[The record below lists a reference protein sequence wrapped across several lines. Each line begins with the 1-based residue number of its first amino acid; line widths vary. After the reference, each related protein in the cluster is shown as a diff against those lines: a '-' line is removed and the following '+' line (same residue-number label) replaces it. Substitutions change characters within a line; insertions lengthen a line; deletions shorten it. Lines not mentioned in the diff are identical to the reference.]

1 MAGYTCLESH
11 GKVVGL
17 WGTSATPNRGPTSMV
32 TAKGQSIE
40 DLTGQDVVSWLLAN
54 RYYAPHAVANSP
66 SFSAEQAL
74 AASFAVL
81 NDKDLPTAEKERLY
95 STYYISTQA
104 WRAVTTYAALVPLS
118 ITPTGPFGRP
128 LSSKSQA
135 EFAVSQ
141 WPEFISEPPG
151 ASAGNGGV
159 YLVYTLVR
167 LSGTSLW
174 KITNVGTGV

>member
-11 GKVVGL
+11 GKVAGL
-17 WGTSATPNRGPTSMV
+17 WGIAATPNQEPQSIV

-40 DLTGQDVVSWLLAN
+40 SLTGQDVLSWLIAN
-54 RYYAPHAVANSP
+54 RYYVPHAVANSP

-81 NDKDLPTAEKERLY
+81 NDKALPSGEKERLY

-135 EFAVSQ
+135 EFSVAQ
-141 WPEFISEPPG
+141 WPEFISATPG
-151 ASAGNGGV
+151 AAAGNGGA
-159 YLVYTLVR
+159 YLIYTLVR
-167 LSGTSLW
+167 PSGTSLW
-174 KITNVGTGV
+174 KIANVGTGG